1 MDKKAINKKDIK
13 ISFIL
18 TLLSTLGIVTIVL
31 GQIDIIPDELLETM
45 SKTQIITI
53 SIMQSVIMA
62 FLLSFIGLKLS
73 RVVNLNRGLLGG
85 IYSEHKDNQEKYK
98 FNSNNIIISIL
109 MGLALSVIITLS
121 DKFLFGPLIPE
132 ISNSKFTFDLRY
144 LISAIFYGG
153 IFEEIMLRLFFMSI
167 LTFILVKIF
176 ARRSKNIS
184 SYIYWI
190 AIFITAILFGLGHLP
205 ATLMTFNVT
214 SIVIIRMM
222 LLNGLG
228 GVVFGYLYWKKG
240 LEYSMI
246 SHIFCHLSTQLILM
260 PILF

>member
-85 IYSEHKDNQEKYK
+85 I
-98 FNSNNIIISIL
+98 
-109 MGLALSVIITLS
+109 
-121 DKFLFGPLIPE
+121 
-132 ISNSKFTFDLRY
+132 
-144 LISAIFYGG
+144 
-153 IFEEIMLRLFFMSI
+153 
-167 LTFILVKIF
+167 
-176 ARRSKNIS
+176 
-184 SYIYWI
+184 
-190 AIFITAILFGLGHLP
+190 
-205 ATLMTFNVT
+205 
-214 SIVIIRMM
+214 
-222 LLNGLG
+222 
-228 GVVFGYLYWKKG
+228 
-240 LEYSMI
+240 
-246 SHIFCHLSTQLILM
+246 
-260 PILF
+260 